1 MQSVLTLIAPE
12 AAPLSERIVGEVRA
26 ALNTLGAET
35 AQPVWLCES
44 IAADIAFEMIA
55 DDQAEAVAR
64 DVIGDTPLDV
74 IAQAAATRRKS
85 LLLADMDSTIVTTET
100 LDDLAAH
107 VGIKDEIA
115 QITARAMNGELDFK
129 EALRERVGRLK
140 GLSTD
145 ALASAYDEVE
155 LSTGA
160 ETLVRTMA
168 NNGAHCVLISGGF
181 RYFTS
186 RIRER
191 CGFHEDLSNDFVIE
205 NEKLTGEVTEPI
217 LDKDVKLETLI
228 KRATEQGLALAET
241 MSVGDGANDLPML
254 KAAGLGVAYRGK
266 PSVRAEA
273 PARLDHADLTGLL
286 YAQGYRAEE
295 FVTSFFER

>member
-12 AAPLSERIVGEVRA
+12 AAPLSAGIVGEVRA

-35 AQPVWLCES
+35 GHPVWLCDG
-44 IAADIAFEMIA
+44 IAADIGFEMIA
-55 DDQAEAVAR
+55 DDQAEAAAR
-64 DVIGDTPLDV
+64 GVIAAAPVDV
-74 IAQAAATRRKS
+74 IAQETSTRRKS

-115 QITARAMNGELDFK
+115 AITARAMNGELDFK

-145 ALASAYDEVE
+145 ALASAYAAVE
-155 LSTGA
+155 LSAGA

-168 NNGAHCVLISGGF
+168 KNGAHCVLVSGGF
-181 RYFTS
+181 KYFTS
-186 RIRER
+186 RVRER
-191 CGFHEDLSNDFVIE
+191 CGFHEDLSNDFMIE
-205 NEKLTGEVTEPI
+205 NEKLTGAVVEPI

-228 KRATEQGLALAET
+228 GRASEHGLSLADT
-241 MSVGDGANDLPML
+241 LSVGDGANDLPML

-266 PSVRAEA
+266 PSVCAEA

-286 YAQGYRAEE
+286 YVQGYRVED
-295 FVTSFFER
+295 FVRS

>member
-12 AAPLSERIVGEVRA
+12 AAPLSVHIVGEVRA

-35 AQPVWLCES
+35 AQPVWLCDG

-64 DVIGDTPLDV
+64 DVIADAPVDV
-74 IAQAAATRRKS
+74 IAQEAATRRKS
-85 LLLADMDSTIVTTET
+85 LLLADMDSTIVTSET

-115 QITARAMNGELDFK
+115 AITARAMNGELDFK

-145 ALASAYDEVE
+145 ALADAYAEVE
-155 LSTGA
+155 LSPGA

-168 NNGAHCVLISGGF
+168 KNGAHCVLVSGGF
-181 RYFTS
+181 KYFTS
-186 RIRER
+186 RIGER

-205 NEKLTGEVTEPI
+205 NGKLTGAVVEPI

-228 KRATEQGLALAET
+228 KRTAEHGLSLAGT
-241 MSVGDGANDLPML
+241 LSVGDGANDLPML

-273 PARLDHADLTGLL
+273 PARLDHADLSGLL
-286 YAQGYRAEE
+286 YAQGYRVEDL
-295 FVTSFFER
+295 VRS